1 MTDEERR
8 DELATL
14 RAAYRRAMP
23 RDTAE
28 LVAHRAMLGAGSVGA
43 QGRQSRRMLGAAAGL
58 ITLSAAAV
66 AVAVRGRPEPP
77 PAMPAAAVAA
87 VSDSA
92 GATLAVDVPAG
103 QNAIVFTTRNPQIA
117 VVWIY

>member
-1 MTDEERR
+1 MTSEETR
-8 DELATL
+8 DEFTAL

-23 RDTAE
+23 RDAAE
-28 LVAHRAMLGAGSVGA
+28 LVAHRAMQGASSVGA
-43 QGRQSRRMLGAAAGL
+43 QGRQNRRMLGAAAGL

-66 AVAVRGRPEPP
+66 ALAVRGRPEPS

-87 VSDSA
+87 VSDSTVS
-92 GATLAVDVPAG
+92 TLAVDVPAG
-103 QNAIVFTTRNPQIA
+103 QNAIVFTTRNPRIA